1 MKKEIKFITEPFKH
15 KVQCFLKDN
24 GYDIYLNNQ
33 CIKTCA
39 NRIDIQMLYKIL
51 ENKNL

>member
-24 GYDIYLNNQ
+24 GYDYLNNQ

-39 NRIDIQMLYKIL
+39 NRTDIQMLYKIL